1 VISAVLRRRWRAIA
15 GVVVGLCWLCGSAAL
30 AQIAQ
35 SPTVTLP
42 SVSLSV
48 GGGEGSLIE
57 SLKVM
62 GLITILSLA
71 PAIIISVTSFSR
83 IIIVFGFLRTALG
96 TQASPPNQVLV
107 ALALFLTAAIM
118 TPVGNGIWRQGI
130 EPHRAGEITD
140 IQLMEVGLKQIK
152 GFLLIHTRE
161 KELFTVY
168 RMANTEQPT
177 ARSDAP
183 LHLLVPAFMLSE
195 LKIAFQIGF
204 LVALPFL
211 VVDLVVATL
220 LMSMGM
226 MMLPPVM
233 ISLPFKVLVFLLADG
248 WNLVVVNLA
257 RSFGL
262 AA

>member
-1 VISAVLRRRWRAIA
+1 VSSVTLRGGWRPLA
-15 GVVVGLCWLCGSAAL
+15 GWVALVSMLWGSAAL

-35 SPTVTLP
+35 SPTVSLP
-42 SVSLSV
+42 SVSLNV
-48 GGGEGSLIE
+48 GGGDGNLIE

-96 TQASPPNQVLV
+96 TQSSPPNQVLV

-118 TPVGNGIWRQGI
+118 TPVGSGIWRQGV
-130 EPHRAGEITD
+130 EPHRAGNISD
-140 IQLMEVGLKQIK
+140 VQLMEVALKHVK
-152 GFLLIHTRE
+152 SFLLTHTRE

-168 RMANTEQPT
+168 RMANTEQPLV
-177 ARSDAP
+177 RSDAP

-257 RSFGL
+257 KSFGL
-262 AA
+262 TA